1 MASRCALAS
10 RRSLPRPASASRRS
24 RPSEPPPPAR
34 RSSRPGSIWRCRNAA
49 IASPAR
55 SCPQRRCSPPSPT
68 RPIAISTP
76 PCRGTSAAAAR
87 MSGSARESSTPPRKG
102 PDMSVDLSRR
112 QFLSAS
118 TALGG
123 GLLIG
128 FRTGAAHT
136 AEGAAGATF
145 TPNAFI
151 RIGADGQI
159 VLTMPYVEMGQGT
172 YTSIPMLIA
181 EELEVDL
188 KQVRLEHAPP
198 NEKLYGNPL
207 LGGVQ
212 ATGNSNAIRAAWLPL
227 RQAGATARTMLV
239 SAAAKRWNVDRES
252 CRAQSGEVLH
262 PPTGRRAKY
271 GDLAAD
277 AARMPVPEQVALKR
291 PEDFK
296 LIGTPAK
303 RLDTPAK
310 VNGTAVYGIDVRP
323 PGVKI
328 ATLAQSPVFG
338 GRVKS
343 VDDRAAKA
351 VKGVHQ
357 IVRLD
362 DAVAVVADH
371 MGAAKKGLAAL
382 VIDWDDGP
390 HAKLDTQQIVD
401 QLEKASL
408 NSGAVAQN
416 VANTDSAMA
425 SAVTRVEATY
435 QVPFLAHATMEPMNC
450 TAHVRKDGCEIW
462 VGNQV
467 IPRAQATA
475 AKTTG
480 LPLDKVV
487 VHNHLLGG
495 GFGRRLEID
504 GVTRAVQIAMQVD
517 GPVKVVWTR
526 EEDIQHDM
534 YRPTFF
540 DRLSA
545 GLDGK
550 GAPVAW
556 NHRFA
561 GSSVIARWGPPFF
574 KDGLDPDTT
583 EGAID
588 LVYALPNT
596 HVEYVR
602 VEPPGI
608 PTAFWRSVGPSHNV
622 FVVESFIDELAAA
635 AKQDPVAYRRALLDK
650 APRAQAVLELAAQK
664 SGWGKPLPRG
674 VGRGV
679 SVQFVF
685 ATYLAQVAEVEVS
698 KDGAIH
704 VRRVVCAVDCGTV
717 VNPDTVRAQ
726 IQSAIIFGLTAALR
740 GEITLKGGRVEQSNF
755 HDYPMLR
762 MNEAPAIEVHIVKS
776 GEPPGGMGE
785 AGTSAAAPTLTN
797 AIFAATGKR
806 IRKLPV
812 ANQAAV

>member
-1 MASRCALAS
+1 M
-10 RRSLPRPASASRRS
+10 
-24 RPSEPPPPAR
+24 
-34 RSSRPGSIWRCRNAA
+34 
-49 IASPAR
+49 
-55 SCPQRRCSPPSPT
+55 
-68 RPIAISTP
+68 
-76 PCRGTSAAAAR
+76 TSNR
-87 MSGSARESSTPPRKG
+87 IIDVVESDG
-102 PDMSVDLSRR
+102 VDLSRR
-112 QFLSAS
+112 RFLSVSA
-118 TALGG
+118 AVGG

-128 FRTGAAHT
+128 FTTGPSIGTADAAQNV
-136 AEGAAGATF
+136 ASPPF
-145 TPNAFI
+145 TPNAFV

-181 EELEVDL
+181 EELEVSL
-188 KQVRLEHAPP
+188 SQVRVEHAPP
-198 NEKLYGNPL
+198 DEKLYANPL
-207 LGGVQ
+207 LGVQ
-212 ATGNSNAIRAAWLPL
+212 ATGNSNAVRGAWQPL

-239 SAAAKRWNVDRES
+239 SAAAKRWNVDPAS
-252 CRAQSGEVLH
+252 CRAQSGVVIH
-262 PPTGRRAKY
+262 APTGRKLKY

-277 AARMPVPEQVALKR
+277 AARMPVPANVALKR

-303 RLDTPAK
+303 RLDTPSK
-310 VNGTAVYGIDVRP
+310 VNGTAIYGIDARP

-343 VDDRAAKA
+343 VDDAKA
-351 VKGVHQ
+351 KSVKGVRQ

-382 VIDWDDGP
+382 VIEWDDGP
-390 HAKLDTQQIVD
+390 HANLDTRQIVAE
-401 QLEKASL
+401 LEKATL
-408 NSGAVAQN
+408 KSGAVAQN
-416 VANTDSAMA
+416 IGDADKALAGAATK
-425 SAVTRVEATY
+425 VEAIY

-450 TAHVRKDGCEIW
+450 TVHVRKDGCEIW
-462 VGNQV
+462 VGNQALARV
-467 IPRAQATA
+467 QATA

-480 LPLDKVV
+480 LALDKVV
-487 VHNHLLGG
+487 VHNHLIGG

-504 GVTRAVQIAMQVD
+504 GVTRAVQIAMQVE

-534 YRPTFF
+534 YRPCFF

-545 GLDGK
+545 GLDGN
-550 GAPVAW
+550 GMPVAW
-556 NHRFA
+556 NNRFA
-561 GSSVIARWGPPFF
+561 GSSIIARWLPPGFNN
-574 KDGLDPDTT
+574 GLDPDTT

-588 LVYALPNT
+588 LVYALPNV

-622 FVVESFIDELAAA
+622 FVTESFIDELAVA

-650 APRAQAVLELAAQK
+650 SPRAKAVLELAAEK
-664 SGWGKPLPRG
+664 AGWGRPLPER

-685 ATYLAQVAEVEVS
+685 ATYLAQVAEVEVA
-698 KDGAIH
+698 KDGAVR

-726 IQSAIIFGLTAALR
+726 IQSAVIFGITAALH

-755 HDYPMLR
+755 HDYQMLR
-762 MNEAPAIEVHIVKS
+762 MSETPAIEVYIVNS
-776 GEPPGGMGE
+776 TEPPGGMGE
-785 AGTSAAAPTLTN
+785 AGTSAITPAVTN
-797 AIFAATGKR
+797 AIHAATGTR
-806 IRKLPV
+806 VRKLPV
-812 ANQAAV
+812 ANQAKQV

>member
-1 MASRCALAS
+1 M
-10 RRSLPRPASASRRS
+10 
-24 RPSEPPPPAR
+24 
-34 RSSRPGSIWRCRNAA
+34 
-49 IASPAR
+49 
-55 SCPQRRCSPPSPT
+55 
-68 RPIAISTP
+68 
-76 PCRGTSAAAAR
+76 TSDR
-87 MSGSARESSTPPRKG
+87 IIDLVES
-102 PDMSVDLSRR
+102 DCVDLSRR
-112 QFLSAS
+112 RFLSVSA
-118 TALGG
+118 AVGG

-128 FRTGAAHT
+128 FTTGPSIGDADAAQRV
-136 AEGAAGATF
+136 ASPPF

-151 RIGADGQI
+151 RIGGDGQI
-159 VLTMPYVEMGQGT
+159 ILTMPYVEMGQGT

-198 NEKLYGNPL
+198 NEKLYANPL
-207 LGGVQ
+207 LGVQ
-212 ATGNSNAIRAAWLPL
+212 ATGNSNAVRGAWQPL

-239 SAAAKRWNVDRES
+239 AAAAKRWNVDPAS

-262 PPTGRRAKY
+262 VPTGRRIKY

-277 AARMPVPEQVALKR
+277 AARLPVPEKVALKR

-310 VNGTAVYGIDVRP
+310 VNGSAVYGIDARP

-343 VDDRAAKA
+343 VDDAKAKA
-351 VKGVHQ
+351 VKGVRQ

-382 VIDWDDGP
+382 VIEWDDGP
-390 HAKLDTQQIVD
+390 HAKLNTNDIAAE
-401 QLEKASL
+401 LEKATL
-408 NSGAVAQN
+408 NSGPVAQN
-416 VANTDSAMA
+416 IGDVDKALAG
-425 SAVTRVEATY
+425 AVTKVEATY
-435 QVPFLAHATMEPMNC
+435 QVPFLAHAAMEPMNC
-450 TAHVRKDGCEIW
+450 TVHVRKDGCEIW
-462 VGNQV
+462 VGNQALA
-467 IPRAQATA
+467 RAQATA

-487 VHNHLLGG
+487 VHNHLIGG

-504 GVTRAVQIAMQVD
+504 GVTRAVQIAMQVE

-534 YRPTFF
+534 YRPYFF
-540 DRLSA
+540 DRISA
-545 GLDGK
+545 GLDDK
-550 GAPVAW
+550 GMPAAW

-561 GSSVIARWGPPFF
+561 GSSIIARWLPPAFN
-574 KDGLDPDTT
+574 KGLDPDTT

-588 LVYALPNT
+588 LVYGLPNL
-596 HVEYVR
+596 HVEYLR

-622 FVVESFIDELAAA
+622 FVTESFVDELAAV

-650 APRAQAVLELAAQK
+650 APRAKAVLELAAEK
-664 SGWGKPLPRG
+664 AGWGKPLPEG

-685 ATYLAQVAEVEVS
+685 ATYLAQVAEVEVA
-698 KDGAIH
+698 KDGAVR

-726 IQSAIIFGLTAALR
+726 IQSAVIFGVTAALH

-755 HDYPMLR
+755 HDYRMLR
-762 MNEAPAIEVHIVKS
+762 MNEAPAIEVYIVNS
-776 GEPPGGMGE
+776 AEPPGGMGE
-785 AGTSAAAPTLTN
+785 AGTSAIAPAVTN
-797 AIFAATGKR
+797 AIFAATGTR
-806 IRKLPV
+806 VRKLPV
-812 ANQAAV
+812 ADQAKQV